1 MKKMS
6 QAPPPPPAGPA
17 GQPAT
22 PGAAPP
28 PGQKGDP
35 NTIEIT
41 VRRESTGEE
50 TKLDV
55 DMDATVGE
63 LKETLTE
70 AGLME
75 NDAAIY
81 YKDKDLDDGMTFRKV
96 GIQTG
101 DVLQIGG
108 STVAG
113 SF

>member
-1 MKKMS
+1 MN
-6 QAPPPPPAGPA
+6 QTNPPPPAS
-17 GQPAT
+17 
-22 PGAAPP
+22 PP
-28 PGQKGDP
+28 PAAAKSES

-55 DMDATVGE
+55 DLDATIGE

-70 AGLME
+70 AGLMDR
-75 NDAAIY
+75 DAAIY

-96 GIQTG
+96 GVQSG

-113 SF
+113 F

>member
-1 MKKMS
+1 MPQNQPPNPPS
-6 QAPPPPPAGPA
+6 APANTAAGS
-17 GQPAT
+17 G
-22 PGAAPP
+22 G
-28 PGQKGDP
+28 

-55 DMDATVGE
+55 DMDATIGE

-75 NDAAIY
+75 RDAAIY

-96 GIQTG
+96 GIQSG

-113 SF
+113 C